1 MRMKFLFL
9 LFWFTHSNLY
19 NYQLW
24 HQWFRFIS
32 RHFTNTGTTFPT
44 VAQNTVGDAHTHTH
58 ARRRSVWYS
67 NSLDYLNLCD
77 IFTTENETVASA
89 RTLPASAVLSGG
101 RCHLRRQTNT
111 HAQRQ
116 LHCVRARSQNAHGA
130 LIRICCG
137 CADADG
143 ARTAR
148 TSRPSNHP
156 QSALAALRQPAVA
169 RDGRK
174 FASQIWR
181 KVVPGVPFHD
191 RNRIIHSPQQ
201 TEIAFGAGGHHWA

>member
-1 MRMKFLFL
+1 MVSFYFET
-9 LFWFTHSNLY
+9 F
-19 NYQLW
+19 YQYW
-24 HQWFRFIS
+24 DHIPNRCAKH
-32 RHFTNTGTTFPT
+32 RRRCT
-44 VAQNTVGDAHTHTH
+44 HTHTH

-130 LIRICCG
+130 LIRICCE
-137 CADADG
+137 CTDADG

-148 TSRPSNHP
+148 TSRQSNHP
-156 QSALAALRQPAVA
+156 QSALDALRQPAVE

-174 FASQIWR
+174 LASQIWR

-191 RNRIIHSPQQ
+191 RNRITHSPREQDGRKLHLVPVATTGRKRQ
-201 TEIAFGAGGHHWA
+201 FFSTHKNIK